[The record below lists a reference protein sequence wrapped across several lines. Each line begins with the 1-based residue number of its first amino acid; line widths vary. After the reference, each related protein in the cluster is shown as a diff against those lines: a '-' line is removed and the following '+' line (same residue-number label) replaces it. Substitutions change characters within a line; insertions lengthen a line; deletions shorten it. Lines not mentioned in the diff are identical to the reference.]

1 MLDFGKNFTTE
12 LISNQNVTFRLPI
25 VLELIG
31 DVGAGKTTFVRG
43 LAEGLGIKK
52 PVTSPSFT
60 ISKSYALKNGG
71 RLIHYDF
78 YRLQDPGLMADDL
91 EENLKNPTNIIVIE
105 WGESITNILP
115 ANRTTITI
123 KKTDDNFRKIT
134 IKNNQDAT
142 LQGISQPTKSKLAKS
157 TITTNT
163 TKHGKKNNI
172 QLFLDTSSPETIL
185 QLNNKEYKHNFG
197 HDLAEKLLGFIHE
210 KLQENHKTWQDI
222 TEIVFMSG
230 PGSFT
235 GLRIG
240 ATIVNTLAHELNI
253 PLYDHHG
260 TKHQIIIPEYGRP
273 ANISK
278 PRK

>member
-12 LISNQNVTFRLPI
+12 LIGNRNVTFRLPI

-52 PVTSPSFT
+52 PITSPSFT

-134 IKNNQDAT
+134 IKNNQDTT
-142 LQGISQPTKSKLAKS
+142 LQDISQPTKSKLAKS

-163 TKHGKKNNI
+163 TKHVKRNNI